1 MSCIKWKSERQ
12 TSRYQYFME
21 KQKKWDILVGGSNRN
36 DGRNVSRNYGDTLRR
51 KMGNAKGLSSH
62 SLWETVGN
70 T

>member
-1 MSCIKWKSERQ
+1 
-12 TSRYQYFME
+12 ME